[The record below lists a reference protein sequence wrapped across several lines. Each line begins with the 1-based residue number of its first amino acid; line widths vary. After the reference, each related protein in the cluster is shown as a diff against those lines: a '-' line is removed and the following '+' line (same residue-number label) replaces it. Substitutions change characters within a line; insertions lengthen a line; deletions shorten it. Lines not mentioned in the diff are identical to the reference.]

1 MKPSQNL
8 LQQLLIAL
16 GSSALVISSSQI
28 GLHIKPAFPQ
38 NVAKQTPQ
46 PNPIKPPTPQPQPTI
61 PPTPEP
67 LRGKNRI
74 VFVGDS
80 ITQGGGQ
87 YGGYVWLLQ
96 RYLNTL
102 YPQQKLEMISSGV
115 SGNTSAQLSERFQ
128 RDVLDKKPDLVI
140 INVGI
145 NDVLQSFQ
153 TPTQA
158 RPNLPS
164 PQEYRQ
170 NLAAM
175 VQATQARGIS
185 VVLLSPTLIY
195 ENLSS
200 QENQRLTQYI
210 SMMREVSNQYRCQYI
225 DLNVAFR
232 HVITTY
238 QRYGGQAQNLLTRD
252 GIHPNIAGH
261 QIIAYTLL
269 KGWGVPEQQIQ
280 SMKLN
285 P

>member
-1 MKPSQNL
+1 MKQYQNL

-16 GSSALVISSSQI
+16 GSSALVISSSPI
-28 GLHIKPAFPQ
+28 GLRLEAASPQ
-38 NVAKQTPQ
+38 NAAQPTPQ
-46 PNPIKPPTPQPQPTI
+46 QNPIKPPTPQPQPAITL
-61 PPTPEP
+61 PPEL

-80 ITQGGGQ
+80 ITQSAGLH
-87 YGGYVWLLQ
+87 GGYVWLLQ

-102 YPQQKLEMISSGV
+102 YPQQQLEMLSSGV

-128 RDVLDKKPDLVI
+128 RDVLDKKPDLII
-140 INVGI
+140 INIGI

-153 TPTQA
+153 IPTQA

-164 PQEYRQ
+164 APEYRQ
-170 NLAAM
+170 NLATI
-175 VQATQARGIS
+175 VQSAQARGIS
-185 VVLLSPTLIY
+185 VILLSPTLIY

-200 QENQRLTQYI
+200 QENQRLAEYI
-210 SMMREVSNQYRCQYI
+210 GIMREVSNQYRCKYI

-280 SMKLN
+280 SIKLN
-285 P
+285 Q